1 VWLEQSE
8 PGREREEGRAA
19 RVPEQIVKG
28 LVSHGRTWSF
38 TPREMGTLEDC
49 EQRGRGLTQ
58 CSQTPSGGYCGKD
71 TGGGKRRRQVQ
82 VTLLV

>member
-1 VWLEQSE
+1 MWLEQSE

-19 RVPEQIVKG
+19 RVREQIVKG

-38 TPREMGTLEDC
+38 APREMGTLEDY

-58 CSQTPSGGYCGKD
+58 CSQAPSGGYYGKD